1 MSEFDDLTGRRDY
14 RTPLPMTGKPYT
26 KTYYDWV
33 HRRWRTEVCILLG
46 ARETPP
52 GVPYGETPEG
62 RGRGQAPDRERK
74 DLSPQGQRQVPV
86 RRGSL
91 RSDSLRSRIR
101 QVLREKGQATT
112 AEIRAALPDA
122 DARTISASLG
132 ADSTVIQVAGRRGT
146 GRAAPGE
153 SAVWV
158 LAEVQS

>member
-26 KTYYDWV
+26 KTYYDWI

-62 RGRGQAPDRERK
+62 RGRGRAPSRERK
-74 DLSPQGQRQVPV
+74 DLSPQGQRQVTSE
-86 RRGSL
+86 RG
-91 RSDSLRSRIR
+91 SLRSRIR
-101 QVLREKGQATT
+101 QVLREKGRATT

-122 DARTISASLG
+122 DGRSISASIG
-132 ADSTVIQVAGRRGT
+132 ADRTVIQVAGRRGT

-153 SAVWV
+153 SAVWALV
-158 LAEVQS
+158 EV